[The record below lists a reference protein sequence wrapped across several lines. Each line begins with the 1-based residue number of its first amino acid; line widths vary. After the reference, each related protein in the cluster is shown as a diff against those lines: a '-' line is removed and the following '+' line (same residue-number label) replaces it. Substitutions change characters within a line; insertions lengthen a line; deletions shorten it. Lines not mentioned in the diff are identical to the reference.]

1 MNFSVP
7 THCTLCPRK
16 CGADRTRTAGLC
28 GGGARVKAARAA
40 LHHWEEPCL
49 SGTRGSG
56 TVFFSG
62 CSLGCIY
69 CQNYPISAQN
79 FGKELSVEELAEVFR
94 RLAAQGA
101 HNLNLVTATHYRPW
115 VQQALHIADTGLP
128 VVWNTG
134 GYETIEA
141 VDALKGDVD
150 IYLTDVKYASSE
162 LGRTCSNAPDYFDVA
177 LAAAKRMI
185 EQVGPPVFDADGLL
199 QRGVI
204 VRHLAL
210 PGCVDDSLAV
220 LRALAEELPR
230 GEFLVSV
237 MSQYTPFYKAKD
249 QKPFSRRISTYE
261 YRKVVNAAV
270 ELGLTDGYMQEKS
283 SAKEEYTPP
292 FDLEGL

>member
-1 MNFSVP
+1 M
-7 THCTLCPRK
+7 R
-16 CGADRTRTAGLC
+16 
-28 GGGARVKAARAA
+28 AARAA
-40 LHHWEEPCL
+40 LHLWEEPCI

-69 CQNYPISAQN
+69 CQNYQISAGN
-79 FGKELSVEELAEVFR
+79 FGRELTVEELADVFR
-94 RLAAQGA
+94 RLEAQGA

-115 VQQALHIADTGLP
+115 VQRALHLAAPGIP
-128 VVWNTG
+128 VVGNTG

-141 VDALKGDVD
+141 VDALAGDVD
-150 IYLTDVKYASSE
+150 IYLTDVKYASAE
-162 LGRTCSNAPDYFDVA
+162 LGARCSNAPDYFETAV
-177 LAAAKRMI
+177 AAARRMI
-185 EQVGPPVFDADGLL
+185 EQAGPPVFGADGLL
-199 QRGVI
+199 RRGVI

-210 PGCVDDSLAV
+210 PGCTEDSLAV
-220 LRALAEELPR
+220 LRALAENLPR
-230 GEFLVSV
+230 GGFLVSV
-237 MSQYTPFYKAKD
+237 MSQYTPFYKAKE

-283 SAKEEYTPP
+283 SAREEYTPP

>member
-1 MNFSVP
+1 MIP
-7 THCTLCPRK
+7 THCALCPRR
-16 CGADRTRTAGLC
+16 CGADRTRAQGLC
-28 GGGARVKAARAA
+28 GGGPGIRAARAA
-40 LHHWEEPCL
+40 LHLWEEPCI

-62 CSLGCIY
+62 CPLGCVY
-69 CQNYPISAQN
+69 CQNDKISAGN
-79 FGKELSVEELAEVFR
+79 FGKVLTVSELADVFR
-94 RLAAQGA
+94 RLEAAGA

-115 VQQALHIADTGLP
+115 VQQALHLAKPGIP

-134 GYETIEA
+134 GYETVEA
-141 VDALKGDVD
+141 IDALAGDVD
-150 IYLTDVKYASSE
+150 VYLTDLKYRSPE
-162 LGRTCSNAPDYFDVA
+162 LSARYSGAPDYFDVS

-185 EQVGPPVFDADGLL
+185 EQAGPPVFSPDGLL
-199 QRGVI
+199 RRGVI

-220 LRALAEELPR
+220 LRAMAQKLPR
-230 GEFLVSV
+230 GRFLVSV
-237 MSQYTPFYKAKD
+237 MSQYTPMPRTKGLGAL
-249 QKPFSRRISTYE
+249 SRRISTYE

-270 ELGLTDGYMQEKS
+270 ELGLTDGYMQERS

>member
-1 MNFSVP
+1 MIP
-7 THCTLCPRK
+7 THCTLCPRQ
-16 CGADRTRTAGLC
+16 CGADRTRAQGLC
-28 GGGARVKAARAA
+28 GGGPDIRAARAA
-40 LHHWEEPCL
+40 LHLWEEPCI

-62 CSLGCIY
+62 CPLGCVY
-69 CQNYPISAQN
+69 CQNDKISAGN
-79 FGKELSVEELAEVFR
+79 FGKVLTVSELADVFR
-94 RLAAQGA
+94 RLEAAGA

-115 VQQALHIADTGLP
+115 VQQALHLAKPGIP

-134 GYETIEA
+134 GYETVEA
-141 VDALKGDVD
+141 IDALAGDVD
-150 IYLTDVKYASSE
+150 VYLTDLKYRSPE
-162 LGRTCSNAPDYFDVA
+162 LSARYSGAPDYFDVS

-185 EQVGPPVFDADGLL
+185 EQAGPPVFSPDGLL
-199 QRGVI
+199 RRGVI

-220 LRALAEELPR
+220 LRAMAQELPR
-230 GEFLVSV
+230 GRFLVSV
-237 MSQYTPFYKAKD
+237 MSQYTPMPRTKGLGAL
-249 QKPFSRRISTYE
+249 SRRISTYE

-270 ELGLTDGYMQEKS
+270 ELGLTDGYMQERS

>member
-1 MNFSVP
+1 MIP
-7 THCTLCPRK
+7 THCTLCPRQ
-16 CGADRTRTAGLC
+16 CGADRTRAQGLC
-28 GGGARVKAARAA
+28 GGGPDIRAARAA
-40 LHHWEEPCL
+40 LHLWEEPCI

-62 CSLGCIY
+62 CPLGCVY
-69 CQNYPISAQN
+69 CQNDKISAGN
-79 FGKELSVEELAEVFR
+79 FGKALTVSELADVFR
-94 RLAAQGA
+94 RLEAAGA

-115 VQQALHIADTGLP
+115 VQQALHLAKPGIP

-134 GYETIEA
+134 GYETVEA
-141 VDALKGDVD
+141 IDALAGDVD
-150 IYLTDVKYASSE
+150 VYLTDLKYRSPE
-162 LGRTCSNAPDYFDVA
+162 LSARYSGAPDYFDVS

-185 EQVGPPVFDADGLL
+185 EQAGPPVFSPDGLL
-199 QRGVI
+199 RRGVI

-220 LRALAEELPR
+220 LRAMAQKLPR
-230 GEFLVSV
+230 GRFLVSV
-237 MSQYTPFYKAKD
+237 MSQYTPTPRTKGLGAL
-249 QKPFSRRISTYE
+249 SRRISTYE

-270 ELGLTDGYMQEKS
+270 ELGLTDGYMQERS

>member
-1 MNFSVP
+1 MIP
-7 THCTLCPRK
+7 THCALCPRR
-16 CGADRTRTAGLC
+16 CGADRTRAQGLC
-28 GGGARVKAARAA
+28 GGGPGIRAARAA
-40 LHHWEEPCL
+40 LHLWEEPCI

-62 CSLGCIY
+62 CPLGCVY
-69 CQNYPISAQN
+69 CQNDKISAGN
-79 FGKELSVEELAEVFR
+79 FGKVLTVSELADVFR
-94 RLAAQGA
+94 RLEAAGA

-115 VQQALHIADTGLP
+115 VQQALHLAKPGIP

-134 GYETIEA
+134 GYETVEA
-141 VDALKGDVD
+141 IDALAGDVD
-150 IYLTDVKYASSE
+150 VYLTDLKYRSPE
-162 LGRTCSNAPDYFDVA
+162 LSARYSGAPDYFDVS

-185 EQVGPPVFDADGLL
+185 EQAGPPVFSPDGLL
-199 QRGVI
+199 RRGVI

-220 LRALAEELPR
+220 LRAMAQELPR
-230 GEFLVSV
+230 GQFLVSV
-237 MSQYTPFYKAKD
+237 MSQYTPTPRTKGLGAL
-249 QKPFSRRISTYE
+249 SRRISTYE

-270 ELGLTDGYMQEKS
+270 ELGLTDGYMQERS